1 MSDRN
6 RALLLSVKPRFAES
20 ILDGTKVAEI
30 RRQRPAVQPG
40 TLVII
45 YATRP
50 IGAIAGTARISGVS
64 YGSPSDM
71 WAHHH
76 MHVKIGKSDFDS
88 YLAGASVAYILLLAE
103 VQRLVPLLTLEQMQT
118 VTSFQPPQSYRYVNR
133 SMLRDLVNGHPE
145 SDSLLTMLQT

>member
-6 RALLLSVKPRFAES
+6 RALLLSVKPRFAKS

-50 IGAIAGTARISGVS
+50 IGAIVGTARISDVS
-64 YGSPSDM
+64 YGSPDDM

-76 MHVKIGKSDFDS
+76 MHVGIGKSDFDS
-88 YLAGASVAYILLLAE
+88 YLAGASVAYILQLAE
-103 VQRLVPLLTLEQMQT
+103 VQRLVPLLTLEQMQK